1 MYNDSNL
8 IVFPFFACYAL
19 FTGGVDMAFTFCLYM
34 IAFCVAF
41 SFLVCLIITVI
52 FIAVLL
58 LQLLYQFPYLVWA
71 GWTGKAISCPVRFLS
86 HILPFQD
93 M

>member
-1 MYNDSNL
+1 
-8 IVFPFFACYAL
+8 
-19 FTGGVDMAFTFCLYM
+19 MAFTFCLYM

-41 SFLVCLIITVI
+41 SFLVCSIITVI

-71 GWTGKAISCPVRFLS
+71 GWTGKAISHPDLMNCSVFKDTVHATKLYK
-86 HILPFQD
+86 HWIFHTELGF
-93 M
+93 